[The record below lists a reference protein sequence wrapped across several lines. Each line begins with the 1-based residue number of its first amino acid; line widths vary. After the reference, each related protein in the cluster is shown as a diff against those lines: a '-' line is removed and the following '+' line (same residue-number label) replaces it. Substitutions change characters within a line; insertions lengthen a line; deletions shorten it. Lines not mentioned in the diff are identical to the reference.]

1 MKVAAQLSSYFTE
14 LFVATRNI
22 TKTKMNTLTHTSL
35 FHKSLIHTY
44 IHKDRLLSRYHLRFP
59 AFSLSLYVHILP
71 SCQNFSVKRNS
82 CVPTFWVSRYI
93 FGGDFVLMV
102 CAVHNLRNTLVL
114 LLLNMYITL
123 YLSLYVHAWWLNSEI
138 IRLRWKRFWA
148 LLCYIA
154 NETKYMHL
162 IILHVP

>member
-1 MKVAAQLSSYFTE
+1 MP
-14 LFVATRNI
+14 
-22 TKTKMNTLTHTSL
+22 TKTNIHVYKYARTHAHNDRFDITVRSL
-35 FHKSLIHTY
+35 FC
-44 IHKDRLLSRYHLRFP
+44 RFLCTL
-59 AFSLSLYVHILP
+59 SLSPHVYVHILP

>member
-1 MKVAAQLSSYFTE
+1 MCQLFEWADIS
-14 LFVATRNI
+14 
-22 TKTKMNTLTHTSL
+22 
-35 FHKSLIHTY
+35 
-44 IHKDRLLSRYHLRFP
+44 
-59 AFSLSLYVHILP
+59 
-71 SCQNFSVKRNS
+71 
-82 CVPTFWVSRYI
+82 

-138 IRLRWKRFWA
+138 IRLRPKHLWA

-162 IILHVP
+162 IILTYTIINVHLSKLSLEEGFPDSWLPLLPGIFYITCPLYPDYRLFWCIWPFVYCSAAWEFAMIS

>member
-1 MKVAAQLSSYFTE
+1 MKVAAQLSSYLTE
-14 LFVATRNI
+14 LFVAARNI

-35 FHKSLIHTY
+35 FHKDLIHISTKIGCY
-44 IHKDRLLSRYHLRFP
+44 RATISVFP
-59 AFSLSLYVHILP
+59 LSLSLYVHILP